1 MNQQPAFNGLD
12 IAIPVLS
19 AGGSQIRI
27 SAKGIEVI
35 TGGKFEVKAGQH
47 QFLGGT
53 TASAEIPA
61 LPILTLPSRTVE
73 LNYLYDD
80 LKPVA
85 QAPYKLVFEDGS
97 MQEGLL
103 DNNGYAK
110 ATIPGDKKQPKVYYG
125 FSSLDATPDQ
135 QKLDNRFKDNQVMS
149 ITEAEQLLEQYNQQ
163 ELDALLDD
171 YFPDE
176 IEEMINGSDIEYD
189 DHVSDYEEQ
198 LIAQYNN
205 AADGIADDAEE
216 ILLNEG
222 SSSQFKS
229 GDDA

>member
-1 MNQQPAFNGLD
+1 M
-12 IAIPVLS
+12 
-19 AGGSQIRI
+19 
-27 SAKGIEVI
+27 
-35 TGGKFEVKAGQH
+35 
-47 QFLGGT
+47 GGT
-53 TASAEIPA
+53 NVSAEIPA
-61 LPILTLPSRTVE
+61 LPTLTLPSRTVE

-85 QAPYKLVFEDGS
+85 QAPYKLIFEDGS

-110 ATIPGDKKQPKVYYG
+110 ATIPGDKTQAKVYYG

-135 QKLDNRFKDNQVMS
+135 EKLDNRFKDKQVMS
-149 ITEAEQLLEQYNQQ
+149 VTEAGQFIEKYNQQ

-189 DHVSDYEEQ
+189 DHINDYEEQ

-205 AADGIADDAEE
+205 ADDGIADDAEE
-216 ILLNEG
+216 IVLTEE
-222 SSSQFKS
+222 KS
-229 GDDA
+229 CQSRFGNDV